1 MTPAAPSSQGPSRP
15 PREEMFEI
23 IDDATGAIIGT
34 APRSRCHGDPSLVHR
49 SVHVVV
55 YHPDGRVLL
64 QKRSANKDI
73 QPGKWDTAV
82 GGHLDVGEDYAMAA
96 RREMREELGLNSDLP
111 LRHLFDYKVRN
122 ERESENVRVFA
133 VTTAGPFTPQPEE
146 LDAVA
151 FFPLAE
157 LRARIASGDVAEL
170 TPVLVREIGMLPDR
184 PV

>member
-1 MTPAAPSSQGPSRP
+1 MPPAPRP
-15 PREEMFEI
+15 RHEEMFEI
-23 IDDATGAIIGT
+23 IDDATGAVIGT

-82 GGHLDVGEDYAMAA
+82 GGHLDVGEDYAAAA
-96 RREMREELGLNSDLP
+96 RREMREELGLAGDLP
-111 LRHLFDYKVRN
+111 LCHLFDYKVRN

-133 VTTAGPFTPQPEE
+133 VTTAGPFALQREE
-146 LDAVA
+146 LDDAR
-151 FFPLAE
+151 FFSLAA
-157 LRARIASGDVAEL
+157 LRARVAAGDVADL
-170 TPVLVREIGMLPDR
+170 TPVLAREIVMLPDS
-184 PV
+184 PA